1 MVSSFCLAH
10 WVQFHRGP
18 PVRCGDSGYI
28 KQTVRLRKWY
38 KNMKPLGN
46 CFCPWS
52 HPATE
57 RTHFHAAEAV
67 RLCLA
72 LHPTLAPRKR
82 QSALKLFPEFPREIW
97 TRADI
102 KAVKICSCRSMNIML
117 TMMCYG
123 DWRSRGQVPVPQQVL
138 MSLLWGS
145 DLSSLTAAT
154 PLLPQQ
160 STASSSNITASGIFW
175 TI

>member
-18 PVRCGDSGYI
+18 PVWCGDSGYI
-28 KQTVRLRKWY
+28 KQTGHLECGTRTWSPWEIAFV
-38 KNMKPLGN
+38 LGLTLVLKGLISM
-46 CFCPWS
+46 CRGLQTLPG
-52 HPATE
+52 PT
-57 RTHFHAAEAV
+57 FH
-67 RLCLA
+67 LGSQ
-72 LHPTLAPRKR
+72 KR

-102 KAVKICSCRSMNIML
+102 KAVKICPCRSVKIML
-117 TMMCYG
+117 KMMSYG

-145 DLSSLTAAT
+145 DLSSLPAAT
-154 PLLPQQ
+154 SAPIAEHSKQQ
-160 STASSSNITASGIFW
+160 
-175 TI
+175 